1 MQNEF
6 ITSDALELDP
16 NAAILNNA
24 VAAEAAADELREA
37 QAAEQ
42 AAQAQAKAAE
52 PQPTFLSET
61 GAALAGGTADAI
73 ESVGG
78 FAELTGDT
86 LKTGFNQLFG
96 RPVDDTQNPF
106 SSEYQAGDAG
116 WLDIPDTWVPENK
129 TGLGKFARGLVEFGL
144 LTAATGGVGGATFGG
159 ARLGVR
165 GLAMARAAGV
175 GAKGVRMIKFVGKGA
190 KIAGEGAIADLVSSS
205 SEAGNLANLA
215 QEHTPWMAPWVT
227 DALAVDPEDNPWLA
241 RIKTVASGAGFNL
254 VGHGVASFAKGSWAA
269 HRARAAGK
277 SVDEAN
283 EIGNKVMQDEMDN
296 AVRLDEEAATQMAA
310 DRFVQGRGLSH
321 ADPRDE
327 YLRTYLTEEE
337 YARYA
342 SQPSV
347 EGVTAQLQDVEQQL
361 AAAKQVGDK
370 AQVRELNKTKRELE
384 KQVQLDEVDQ
394 IDYEVLADQR
404 GKEQGDVFDFEA
416 YQSTNQAAA
425 GLGREPDPFVNSGK
439 FDSSERA
446 TYRPEPE
453 AVKAVLRESI
463 QDIKQGGEGRSWT
476 PIMTESALNQMS
488 RGDKNLKEYITEV
501 ADDLSNEVFQSLENT
516 LDHKQVKELIIRQAS
531 ELTSMIDEGGDIAA
545 RFAKYFKEE
554 DKNARVYINEGSEI
568 VTGSPAQKAALQL
581 VINSLA
587 KQAQGIATGTMFIA
601 DNLPI
606 NRQAEMVFDAMKVA
620 LVEHKKIG
628 YMWGLDGKYQQM
640 NLMPKAVKDATE
652 AQLKKIDEEMDE
664 YFNSLHELHKQSR
677 YSELKDLMEVHA
689 LSGGRVRTLEHIHDY
704 LKSKLT
710 GGQMDGVKIRGRV
723 RQELQSS
730 FYNSVLSG
738 LRTPI
743 KAVVGTNMIGILR
756 PMQAYLGA
764 GIRGN
769 KKEMAIAAAT
779 LDSLGKAWA
788 EGIQM
793 FKYNWDLGLN
803 RKSLTY
809 EGKFDL
815 EADLAEWEGLKP
827 FYDKY
832 GSAVEKRAYETLDH
846 IVKFNTNPWVKYS
859 QNAMGAGDALARTII
874 GRYEMRMRAARQ
886 ALDEGVALDKITDFA
901 RKSEENFRNEIF
913 KKNADNKFVVSD
925 AAAKMAGDEAAMTRA
940 LEENFKGFELISNI
954 PGMKAFFPF
963 VRTGFNA
970 LNLTFEHTPLV
981 VFRDKYKD
989 IMAGRNLEKYSI
1001 RPQDLP
1007 QAQALMEGRIV
1018 MGSTIMSMA
1027 ALAAMSGNMTGDYP
1041 YDQESKDA
1049 WQTAGIQPY
1058 SFKVGNTYI
1067 SYNNLEPFNT
1077 LFSMTANVVQNSDVL
1092 GEKLTDNWM
1101 QKLTFMTAAVL
1112 VDKSMLSGVEDLAR
1126 LMNAETSEEL
1136 LKRTGSGYIRSH
1148 LPYAGLLGQ
1157 LGDVLDSN
1165 RKEAVTL
1172 KEMVVQ
1178 RDALFKSVL
1187 PPKYDVLSKDRSGKL
1202 LNYGAE
1208 NGLLKLFNS
1217 LSPVPIVPVDDDVI
1231 RQNLVDMRFNMPEA
1245 LTRYKGEE
1253 LTAQERSE
1261 MQKYMS
1267 MGSLRERL
1275 ERIMVQDSTW
1285 REDFE
1290 AYKANKL
1297 TIEEGFDLYQQR
1309 FYQLV
1314 QDAFND
1320 AKDEAMLEVLRNNPE
1335 LRDRIELRQA
1345 KKALSKAGVGRPEVL
1360 QRIIDLPK

>member
-1 MQNEF
+1 
-6 ITSDALELDP
+6 
-16 NAAILNNA
+16 
-24 VAAEAAADELREA
+24 
-37 QAAEQ
+37 
-42 AAQAQAKAAE
+42 
-52 PQPTFLSET
+52 
-61 GAALAGGTADAI
+61 
-73 ESVGG
+73 
-78 FAELTGDT
+78 
-86 LKTGFNQLFG
+86 
-96 RPVDDTQNPF
+96 
-106 SSEYQAGDAG
+106 
-116 WLDIPDTWVPENK
+116 
-129 TGLGKFARGLVEFGL
+129 
-144 LTAATGGVGGATFGG
+144 
-159 ARLGVR
+159 
-165 GLAMARAAGV
+165 
-175 GAKGVRMIKFVGKGA
+175 
-190 KIAGEGAIADLVSSS
+190 
-205 SEAGNLANLA
+205 
-215 QEHTPWMAPWVT
+215 
-227 DALAVDPEDNPWLA
+227 
-241 RIKTVASGAGFNL
+241 
-254 VGHGVASFAKGSWAA
+254 
-269 HRARAAGK
+269 
-277 SVDEAN
+277 
-283 EIGNKVMQDEMDN
+283 
-296 AVRLDEEAATQMAA
+296 
-310 DRFVQGRGLSH
+310 
-321 ADPRDE
+321 
-327 YLRTYLTEEE
+327 
-337 YARYA
+337 
-342 SQPSV
+342 
-347 EGVTAQLQDVEQQL
+347 
-361 AAAKQVGDK
+361 
-370 AQVRELNKTKRELE
+370 
-384 KQVQLDEVDQ
+384 
-394 IDYEVLADQR
+394 
-404 GKEQGDVFDFEA
+404 
-416 YQSTNQAAA
+416 
-425 GLGREPDPFVNSGK
+425 
-439 FDSSERA
+439 
-446 TYRPEPE
+446 
-453 AVKAVLRESI
+453 
-463 QDIKQGGEGRSWT
+463 
-476 PIMTESALNQMS
+476 
-488 RGDKNLKEYITEV
+488 
-501 ADDLSNEVFQSLENT
+501 
-516 LDHKQVKELIIRQAS
+516 
-531 ELTSMIDEGGDIAA
+531 
-545 RFAKYFKEE
+545 
-554 DKNARVYINEGSEI
+554 
-568 VTGSPAQKAALQL
+568 
-581 VINSLA
+581 
-587 KQAQGIATGTMFIA
+587 
-601 DNLPI
+601 
-606 NRQAEMVFDAMKVA
+606 
-620 LVEHKKIG
+620 
-628 YMWGLDGKYQQM
+628 
-640 NLMPKAVKDATE
+640 
-652 AQLKKIDEEMDE
+652 
-664 YFNSLHELHKQSR
+664 
-677 YSELKDLMEVHA
+677 
-689 LSGGRVRTLEHIHDY
+689 
-704 LKSKLT
+704 
-710 GGQMDGVKIRGRV
+710 
-723 RQELQSS
+723 
-730 FYNSVLSG
+730 
-738 LRTPI
+738 
-743 KAVVGTNMIGILR
+743 
-756 PMQAYLGA
+756 
-764 GIRGN
+764 
-769 KKEMAIAAAT
+769 
-779 LDSLGKAWA
+779 
-788 EGIQM
+788 
-793 FKYNWDLGLN
+793 
-803 RKSLTY
+803 
-809 EGKFDL
+809 
-815 EADLAEWEGLKP
+815 
-827 FYDKY
+827 
-832 GSAVEKRAYETLDH
+832 
-846 IVKFNTNPWVKYS
+846 
-859 QNAMGAGDALARTII
+859 
-874 GRYEMRMRAARQ
+874 
-886 ALDEGVALDKITDFA
+886 
-901 RKSEENFRNEIF
+901 
-913 KKNADNKFVVSD
+913 
-925 AAAKMAGDEAAMTRA
+925 MAGDEAAMTRA